1 MSIEI
6 TVLFEVLPARLKDTA
21 AAFKELCAAT
31 RREEG
36 ALRFDACLSEQHEN
50 VIVLVEEWADQAAI
64 DLHMKE
70 EYVTDFLAK
79 VDGAYVRPPYVL
91 RLRPLDA

>member
-6 TVLFEVLPARLKDTA
+6 TVLFDVVPERLAATA
-21 AAFKELCAAT
+21 DAFGELCAAT
-31 RREEG
+31 RQEEG
-36 ALRFDACLSEQHEN
+36 ALRFDAWRSEEHEN

-70 EYVTDFLAK
+70 PYVADFLAK
-79 VDGAYVRPPYVL
+79 VEGAYVRPPYVH
-91 RLRPLDA
+91 RLRPLAA

>member
-6 TVLFEVLPARLKDTA
+6 TVLFDVVPDRLTDTVE
-21 AAFKELCAAT
+21 AFDELCAAT
-31 RREEG
+31 QQEEG
-36 ALRFDACLSEQHEN
+36 ALRFDAWRSAEHEN
-50 VIVLVEEWADQAAI
+50 VVVLVEEWADQEAI

-70 EYVTDFLAK
+70 PYVADFLAK
-79 VDGAYVRPPYVL
+79 VDGAYLRAPYVH

>member
-6 TVLFEVLPARLKDTA
+6 TVVFDVVPDRLEDVVD
-21 AAFKELCAAT
+21 AFKDLCAAT
-31 RREEG
+31 RKEEG
-36 ALRFDACLSEQHEN
+36 ALRFDAFLSQEHGSA
-50 VIVLVEEWADQAAI
+50 VVLVEEWADQEAI

-70 EYVTDFLAK
+70 EHTAAFLAR
-79 VDGAYVRPPYVL
+79 VDGAYRTAPQVH

>member
-6 TVLFEVLPARLKDTA
+6 TVLFDVVPDRLADTA
-21 AAFKELCAAT
+21 DAFVELCAAT
-31 RREEG
+31 RQEEG
-36 ALRFDACLSEQHEN
+36 ALRFDAWRSEEHEN

-70 EYVTDFLAK
+70 PYVADFLAK
-79 VDGAYVRPPYVL
+79 VEGAYVRPPYVH
-91 RLRPLDA
+91 RLRPLAA

>member
-6 TVLFEVLPARLKDTA
+6 TVLFDVLPGRLPDTA

-31 RREEG
+31 RREAG
-36 ALRFDACLSEQHEN
+36 AIRFDACLSEQHEN
-50 VIVLVEEWADQAAI
+50 VIVLVEEWAHQAAI

-70 EYVTDFLAK
+70 GYVADFLAK
-79 VDGAYVRPPYVL
+79 VDGAYARPPYVL

>member
-6 TVLFEVLPARLKDTA
+6 TVLFDVVPDRLTDTA
-21 AAFKELCAAT
+21 AAFEELCAAT
-31 RREEG
+31 RQEEG
-36 ALRFDACLSEQHEN
+36 ARRFDAFLSEEHEN
-50 VIVLVEEWADQAAI
+50 LIVLVEEWADQAAI

-70 EYVTDFLAK
+70 GYVADFLAK

>member
-6 TVLFEVLPARLKDTA
+6 TVLFDVSADRMESVV
-21 AAFKELCAAT
+21 AAFGELCAAT

-36 ALRFDACLSEQHEN
+36 ALRFDACRSAEHEN
-50 VIVLVEEWADQAAI
+50 VIVLVEEWADQEAI

-70 EYVTDFLAK
+70 AHVTAFLAK
-79 VDGAYVRPPYVL
+79 VDGAYVRPPYVH
-91 RLRPLDA
+91 RLTPLPS